1 MVDIPDIEQWDP
13 AVLQQAFEAVKH
25 SGNSLHRL
33 GEGLDGTKKS
43 LESWDGE
50 AAEAWRSEHGKIRV
64 DISAQHTETQ
74 KVRGI
79 IETAIEDVR
88 WCVNELKDARAAPE
102 AMGMKIQPDGTVVD
116 PQGGKTR
123 STQEALERQMVQT
136 SAQQRLQDLIV
147 KATATDIEVAN
158 ALRAAAGAIDKVQP
172 VPVGAPSAPTAKQ
185 LEQRKNQTEAFQKVF
200 GRAPTTP
207 ADWKSAEALDPHSYD
222 PKNKGTP
229 PNIVAGKIQPV
240 PGQGV
245 VQGNLFIPGKDAVA
259 PTVDPKRPLSPLQGI
274 FNSGDNRG
282 FNPNAPSEANR
293 VQLTV
298 DYENG
303 LVVARQNPSVN
314 MTTGAVQ
321 PGTPDISIA
330 QNNNGSVLIHYNT
343 ADPFSP
349 GGDGVGKMFNYSV
362 NGDIAIQPGAS
373 GPKVGGNI
381 TTFPSLEV
389 VHTAPG
395 GQVTSLLQSAPSFV
409 TNEYGPMVGLLSPTK
424 SVGDIGIISDFNS
437 YFPTPAGLIPGG
449 PGSIPMTPQLTIVPP
464 TLTPLGGV
472 GSIPNIPVRSP
483 VHMPG

>member
-13 AVLQQAFEAVKH
+13 AVLQQVLDAAKN
-25 SGNSLHRL
+25 SGNSLYKL

-43 LESWDGE
+43 LESWDGQT
-50 AAEAWRSEHGKIRV
+50 AEAWRAEHGKVRTDINAQHGQTQKAAST
-64 DISAQHTETQ
+64 ISA
-74 KVRGI
+74 
-79 IETAIEDVR
+79 AIDDVR

-116 PQGGKTR
+116 PQERKTK
-123 STQEALERQMVQT
+123 STQESFDRLRVRTTAQERLK
-136 SAQQRLQDLIV
+136 ALIV
-147 KATATDIEVAN
+147 KATATDVEVAN
-158 ALRAAAGAIDKVQP
+158 ALRMAVGDIDKIAP
-172 VPVGAPSAPTAKQ
+172 IPAGAPSAPTAKQ
-185 LEQRKNQTEAFQKVF
+185 VEQKKNQTEAFQKVF

-259 PTVDPKRPLSPLQGI
+259 PTVDPKRPLFLQGLL
-274 FNSGDNRG
+274 NSGDNRG

-303 LVVARQNPSVN
+303 IVVARQNPSVN

-321 PGTPDISIA
+321 PGIPDVSVA
-330 QNNNGSVLIHYNT
+330 QNTNGAVLVHYNT

-349 GGDGVGKMFNYSV
+349 GGDGVGKMLNYSV
-362 NGDIAIQPGAS
+362 NGDLAIQPGVT

-389 VHTAPG
+389 VHTAPD

-437 YFPTPAGLIPGG
+437 YFPTPTGLLPGG
-449 PGSIPMTPQLTIVPP
+449 VPGVMSMTLPLTIVPP
-464 TLTPLGGV
+464 TLTPLGGI
-472 GSIPNIPVRSP
+472 GSIPNIPAHAP
-483 VHMPG
+483 VQMPG